1 MKKPL
6 QNWSAFI
13 CTTGLMLLISI
24 ALAGMREPE
33 LPVNYIPEK
42 VLKKEVKPIAV
53 ELFARAGGSGGKSSA
68 KASANKAVRRKHTP
82 RRVRTTPP
90 PRFSV
95 PPISKPLNEIKEA
108 FILPAGK
115 KFTAVEKPLNIK
127 VPVRN
132 DLITLEDP
140 LITEIENNSTPTE
153 EYSGDSGGQLDGP
166 SSGGSG
172 FGGNSNSYSNSIGK
186 GSGTEQLKFGLGEG
200 RQPPPR
206 YPLLAERRGQEGSV
220 TLEFDIDANGYPKN
234 VNVTSASAWPL
245 LNKEAKRV
253 INSRWKFAAG
263 KQRRCQ
269 ITIEFR
275 LRK

>member
-6 QNWSAFI
+6 YNWSAFI
-13 CTTGLMLLISI
+13 STTGLMLLISI
-24 ALAGMREPE
+24 ALAGMRNPD
-33 LPVNYIPEK
+33 LPVNYVPEK
-42 VLKKEVKPIAV
+42 LTKKKAKPIEV
-53 ELFARAGGSGGKSSA
+53 ELFAKAGGSGGQSSSKPSKNNQA
-68 KASANKAVRRKHTP
+68 RKKQAP

-95 PPISKPLNEIKEA
+95 PPISKPLNEIKKA

-140 LITEIENNSTPTE
+140 VITEIENNSTPTE
-153 EYSGDSGGQLDGP
+153 EHSEDSGSQVAGP
-166 SSGGSG
+166 AGGGTG
-172 FGGNSNSYSNSIGK
+172 FGGNSNSYSNSIGN
-186 GSGTEQLKFGLGEG
+186 GSDTEQLKFGLGEG

-206 YPLLAERRGQEGSV
+206 YPRMAERRGQEGSV
-220 TLEFDIDANGYPKN
+220 TLEFDIDKNGYPKN
-234 VNVTSASAWPL
+234 VNVKSASAWPL

-253 INSRWKFAAG
+253 ISSRWKFAAG
-263 KQRRCQ
+263 NERHCQ